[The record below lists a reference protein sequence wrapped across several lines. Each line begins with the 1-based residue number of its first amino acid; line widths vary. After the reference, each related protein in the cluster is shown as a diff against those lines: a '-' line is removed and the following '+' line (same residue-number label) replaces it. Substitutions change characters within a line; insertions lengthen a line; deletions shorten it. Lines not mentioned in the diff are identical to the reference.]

1 MENKFFMHR
10 IKEENGVFDKGI
22 EVHDTFNSAIQSF
35 HAYMAYGFDNP
46 KFPNV
51 TFVSCKITDRS
62 GKVLKPYDDVYQKK
76 EAEPEPEP
84 EEVVSE

>member
-1 MENKFFMHR
+1 MENKYFMHR
-10 IKEENGVFDKGI
+10 IKEENGTFDKGI

-62 GKVLKPYDDVYQKK
+62 GRVLKPYDDTYQKQ
-76 EAEPEPEP
+76 EEEP
-84 EEVVSE
+84 EEVVEE

>member
-1 MENKFFMHR
+1 MENKYFMHR
-10 IKEENGVFDKGI
+10 IKEENGTFDKGI

-62 GKVLKPYDDVYQKK
+62 GKVLKPYDDIYQRK
-76 EAEPEPEP
+76 EEEP
-84 EEVVSE
+84 EEVTEE